1 MWIRVGKSLSD
12 TLPNGPI
19 DKRPIPD
26 DRQLVRRHRDPDPD
40 RRMTRFHAGEF
51 FRYMPR
57 GLAILTA
64 VSVLGVPPPAI
75 DS

>member
-1 MWIRVGKSLSD
+1 MA
-12 TLPNGPI
+12 
-19 DKRPIPD
+19 
-26 DRQLVRRHRDPDPD
+26 
-40 RRMTRFHAGEF
+40 RFHAGEF

-64 VSVLGVPPPAI
+64 VSVLPPAI